1 MKNHFSDFP
10 LLKVALKMLL
20 RDKTRYLVLIGAF
33 VFSTLLMTQQAGIF
47 CGLMSWTAG
56 TITNLKV
63 PIWVMD
69 PKVEDVNET
78 KPLKDTD
85 ADRVRSIGG
94 VEWAYPIHYS
104 FLKTKLQNGDYITT
118 QIIGLDSA
126 TLIGHPVEIYEG
138 KLDDIRLPH
147 AILID
152 DLAVKRYKLKL
163 GDVLEI
169 NDHEARVVGVFKA
182 ARSFSGAPYFIT
194 TFERALQ
201 YSPPLRK
208 MVTYVIAAPKKG
220 VSAEAVAAQIQ
231 KETGLKALTEHQFF
245 WETIGWYFK
254 NTGIPISL
262 GMTVL
267 LGFIVGVAISA
278 QTFYAFL
285 VDNLKHLATF
295 KAMGLSNRTLALM
308 LVVQSFTVGIIG
320 YFIGSG
326 LGSAFGLIAL
336 STQEPPFLTP
346 FLLVVFT
353 FVMMVLI
360 CCSMCL
366 IGWKKVKGIEAAIV
380 FRG

>member
-1 MKNHFSDFP
+1 MKIQLTDIN
-10 LLKVALKMLL
+10 LCKTALKMLF
-20 RDKTRYLVLIGAF
+20 RDKVRYLVLVGAF

-56 TITNLKV
+56 TVTNLHV
-63 PIWVMD
+63 PVWVMD

-78 KPLKDTD
+78 KPMKDTD
-85 ADRVRSIGG
+85 AARVRSVAE

-104 FLKTKLQNGDYITT
+104 FLKAKLQNGDYITT
-118 QIIGLDSA
+118 QIVGLDSA
-126 TLIGHPVEIYEG
+126 TLIGHPVEVYQG
-138 KLDDIRLPH
+138 KLENIRLPN
-147 AILID
+147 AVLID
-152 DLAVKRYKLKL
+152 DLAVSRYKLKM
-163 GDVLEI
+163 GDLLEI
-169 NDHEARVVGVFKA
+169 NDHQARVVGVFKA

-208 MVTYVIAAPKKG
+208 MVTYILAAPKKG
-220 VSAEAVAAQIQ
+220 ISPERLAEQIQ
-231 KETGLKALTEHQFF
+231 KETGLKALTEHQFY
-245 WETIGWYFK
+245 WETIWWYFK

-285 VDNLKHLATF
+285 VDNLKHFATF
-295 KAMGLSNRTLALM
+295 KAMGLSNRTLVFM
-308 LVVQSFTVGIIG
+308 LVVQSYTVGFFG

-326 LGSAFGLIAL
+326 LAAAFGWIAL
-336 STQEPPFLTP
+336 SKQEPPFLMP
-346 FLLVVFT
+346 FLLVLFT
-353 FVMMVLI
+353 FIMMILI
-360 CCSMCL
+360 SFCMCV
-366 IGWKKVKGIEAAIV
+366 IGWRKVKGIEAAIV